1 MKVQRS
7 NIIPIGL
14 TQIALMCSAIIA
26 QGVFA
31 HGYVSQPESRSL
43 KCKQGDNVKCGPVQ
57 YEPQSVEGPDGFPN
71 GGPDDGK
78 IASAGL
84 AQFSQLNEQTVDRWN
99 KNNIKP
105 GNNTFTWTFTANHV
119 TKDFKYYITK
129 QGWNKNATLK
139 RSSFELTP
147 FCNIPYNK
155 KPPKTVSHQCNV
167 PNRQGYHVILAVW
180 DVGDTVMSFY
190 QAIDV
195 NFNGGTDPDPNPNP
209 DPANKWT
216 DIGDINPTITLKP
229 GDSVKA
235 RVFDDQGELPDMA
248 TELAINT
255 TDDGRKNNWPYL
267 LAKAINNKQTKIA
280 AGHVDAKGNVVPA
293 MGKNNIYAL
302 KDSGI
307 KRVEI
312 QINKDQQPDPQVD
325 VGGLQDKYTIT
336 NNQATV
342 DFTLTTQ
349 AKLKIDY
356 TIYGPNNSQVAFGS
370 EPIDNASKNVQA
382 NITNAKPGKHTLV
395 IKAKA
400 QGIASSFMQQTY
412 SFELVKDGGDKPNP
426 DPSGDY
432 DFKFPEGV
440 SSYKAGTK
448 VLQPKDGKIY
458 QCKPFPYSGYCQQWS
473 KYANQ
478 FEPGVGSAW
487 QSAWEAK

>member
-1 MKVQRS
+1 MKKQYLS
-7 NIIPIGL
+7 FIPFNL
-14 TQIALMCSAIIA
+14 TQLALVSSIIIA

-71 GGPDDGK
+71 GGPEDGK

-84 AQFSQLNEQTVDRWN
+84 SQFSQLNEQTVNRWN
-99 KNNIKP
+99 KTNLKP
-105 GNNTFTWTFTANHV
+105 GPNKFSWHFTANHV
-119 TKDFKYYITK
+119 TKNFNYYITK
-129 QGWNKNATLK
+129 PNWNPNAQLS
-139 RSSFELTP
+139 RSSFDLQP
-147 FCNIPYNK
+147 FCTIPGNNAR
-155 KPPKTVSHQCNV
+155 PPVDVTHQCNV
-167 PNRQGYHVILAVW
+167 PNRKGYHVILAVW

-195 NFNGGTDPDPNPNP
+195 NINGSTNPDPDPTPTNQ
-209 DPANKWT
+209 WS
-216 DIGDINPTITLKP
+216 DIGNINPTITLQP

-235 RVFDDQGELPDMA
+235 RVFNDQGELPDMA

-255 TDDGRKNNWPYL
+255 TEDGNKNRWPYL
-267 LAKAINNKQTKIA
+267 LAKAINEKHTAIA
-280 AGHVDAKGNVVPA
+280 AGHLDNKGNVVPA
-293 MGKNNIYAL
+293 MGKNNVYAK

-307 KRVEI
+307 TRVET

-325 VGGLQDKYTIT
+325 VGGLQDQYIIT
-336 NNQATV
+336 NGQATV

-349 AKLKIDY
+349 AKLKVDY
-356 TIYGPNNSQVAFGS
+356 AIYSPDNSQVAFGS
-370 EPIDNASKNVQA
+370 ESIDNASKNIQT
-382 NITNAKPGKHTLV
+382 NIANAKPGKHTLV
-395 IKAKA
+395 IKAKS

-412 SFELVKDGGDKPNP
+412 QFELIKDGGDKPNP
-426 DPSGDY
+426 GPSGDF
-432 DFKFPEGV
+432 DFKFPDGL

-487 QSAWEAK
+487 QSAWDVK

>member
-1 MKVQRS
+1 MKKQYTGNMPS
-7 NIIPIGL
+7 YL
-14 TQIALMCSAIIA
+14 TKLAFVSSLIVA
-26 QGVFA
+26 QGVLA

-43 KCKQGDNVKCGPVQ
+43 KCKQGDNVKCGQVQ
-57 YEPQSVEGPDGFPN
+57 YEPQSVEGTDGFPDPN
-71 GGPDDGK
+71 RGPADGK

-84 AQFSQLNEQTVDRWN
+84 AQFSPLNEQTVNRWG
-99 KNNIKP
+99 KSNIKS
-105 GNNTFTWTFTANHV
+105 GNYTFTWTFTANHV

-129 QGWNKNATLK
+129 QGWNQNATLK
-139 RSSFELTP
+139 RSSFDLTP
-147 FCNIPYNK
+147 FCTIPYNK
-155 KPPKTVSHQCNV
+155 KPPQTLSHQCNV
-167 PNRQGYHVILAVW
+167 PSRQGYHVILAVW
-180 DVGDTVMSFY
+180 DVGDTAMSFY

-195 NFNGGTDPDPNPNP
+195 NFDGGTDPGPNPNP
-209 DPANKWT
+209 TPTNNWT

-235 RVFDDQGELPDMA
+235 RVFNDQGELPDLA

-255 TDDGRKNNWPYL
+255 TEDGRKNNWPYL

-280 AGHVDAKGNVVPA
+280 AGHVDAKGNIVPA

-349 AKLKIDY
+349 AKLKVDY
-356 TIYGPNNSQVAFGS
+356 TIYGPDNAQIAFGS
-370 EPIDNASKNVQA
+370 EPIDNASKNVQVS
-382 NITNAKPGKHTLV
+382 ITNAKPGMHTLV
-395 IKAKA
+395 IKA
-400 QGIASSFMQQTY
+400 IAGSFMQQTY
-412 SFELVKDGGDKPNP
+412 QFELISDDGDNPNP
-426 DPSGDY
+426 DPSGKYDY
-432 DFKFPEGV
+432 KFPEGL

-458 QCKPFPYSGYCQQWS
+458 QCKPSPSSGFCLQWS
-473 KYANQ
+473 PGSNQ

-487 QSAWEAK
+487 NFAWEVK